1 MMDIQ
6 LLPMLIFMAFCLY
19 ATALIVNDSDKRK

>member
-1 MMDIQ
+1 MDIQ
-6 LLPMLIFMAFCLY
+6 LLPMLIFMAVCLY